1 MKVLLT
7 GANGFIGKNITLWLT
22 SSGHE
27 VLPYDINSSEE
38 ELINYVKECDFV
50 VHLAGINRP
59 LTNEEFYDGNVN
71 FTKKLL
77 DLLEKYNPSVSLIFS
92 SSIQA
97 ESDNDYGKSKKMAES
112 LLLDSPITTYVYRL
126 SNVFGKWCRP
136 NYNSVAATFC
146 YNIAHDIEINISN
159 PDALVHFVY
168 IDDIC
173 EEFLKVINKEITPS
187 DKDINVVNPIYHVTL
202 KQLSDTIYSFKNS
215 RTNLFVPS
223 QSDEFTKKLYS
234 TYLSYLPE
242 DNFSY
247 ELTSHTDNR
256 GSFSEF
262 LKSDDNGQLSINVIR
277 PGITK
282 GNHYHHTK
290 NEKFLVVSGKC
301 STKFRKINET
311 KVIEYITSGDHFE
324 VIDIP
329 TGYTHNITNIGEE
342 DAVVIMWANETFD
355 PNHPDTFYEEV

>member
-1 MKVLLT
+1 MKVLIT
-7 GANGFIGKNITLWLT
+7 GSNGFIGKNLALWLKN
-22 SSGHE
+22 SGHE
-27 VLPYDINSSEE
+27 VLSYDINSSEE
-38 ELINYVKECDFV
+38 ELVNYVKECDFV

-59 LTNEEFYDGNVN
+59 LTKEEFFDGNVN

-77 DLLEKYNPSVSLIFS
+77 DLLEQYNPHASLIFT

-97 ESDNDYGKSKKMAES
+97 ASDNDYGKSKKMAED
-112 LLLDSPITTYVYRL
+112 LLLSSPITSYVYRL

-136 NYNSVAATFC
+136 NYNSVVATFC
-146 YNIAHDIEINISN
+146 YNIAHDIEISISN
-159 PDALVHFVY
+159 PENLIPFVY

-173 EEFLKVINKEITPS
+173 EEFLKVINQEVTPS
-187 DKDINVVNPIYHVTL
+187 DHDINEVTPIYNVTL
-202 KQLSDTIYSFKNS
+202 KQLSETIYSFKNS
-215 RTNLFVPS
+215 RDNLYVPS
-223 QSDEFTKKLYS
+223 LSDEFTKKLYS

-242 DNFSY
+242 NDFSY
-247 ELTSHTDNR
+247 ELTAHSDNR
-256 GSFSEF
+256 GSFIEF
-262 LKSDDNGQLSINVIR
+262 LKSDGNGQLSLNVIH

-301 STKFRKINET
+301 STKFRKIGET

-329 TGYTHNITNIGEE
+329 TGYTHSITNIGEE
-342 DAVVIMWANETFD
+342 DAVVLMWASETFD
-355 PNHPDTFYEEV
+355 PNHLDTTYEEI